1 MSARIIV
8 TQNFQEISRGL
19 LSVDG
24 MADYNFKSKRMV
36 QICLSI
42 NNIFT
47 GLHNQIKFKKW

>member
-36 QICLSI
+36 QICLPI